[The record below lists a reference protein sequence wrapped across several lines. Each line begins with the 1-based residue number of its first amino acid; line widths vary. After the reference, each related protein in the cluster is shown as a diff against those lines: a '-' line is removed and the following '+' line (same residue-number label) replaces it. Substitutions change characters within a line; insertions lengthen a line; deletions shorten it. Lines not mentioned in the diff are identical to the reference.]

1 MHAFSQAW
9 SLPVM
14 RQRWGYTIWS
24 AVTENPMLRAN
35 LMALSFIIEPELWAI
50 KVYIAGIRIVDL
62 FCSCD
67 LDLDPMTFIDKL
79 DSYSLEI
86 HRVCKYELPT
96 PRLSKI
102 SVWQTYRLTDMLHVI
117 TSGHV
122 TKTAVTPLDLP
133 HPKTPC
139 NTRKLDGSIFS
150 SIGVMGDQSL
160 HCGIG
165 IFDNFAPLTLTLTKL
180 THDLHIQ
187 IWPVLPGDTPDVQ
200 IWTSYVNVFESYR
213 LTDRQTDRQTN
224 RQRDKL
230 RVVTLTIHQNISSL
244 AT

>member
-24 AVTENPMLRAN
+24 AVTENPMLHAN
-35 LMALSFIIEPELWAI
+35 LMALSFIEPELWAI
-50 KVYIAGIRIVDL
+50 KVYIAGIWIVDL

-67 LDLDPMTFIDKL
+67 LDLDPMTFIYEL
-79 DSYSLEI
+79 DAYSLEI

-122 TKTAVTPLDLP
+122 TKIAVTPLDLP
-133 HPKTPC
+133 HPKTQC
-139 NTRKLDGSIFS
+139 YTRKPDGSMFS
-150 SIGVMGDQSL
+150 STGVMGDRSL
-160 HCGIG
+160 HCGNR
-165 IFDNFAPLTLTLTKL
+165 NFRQFCSCDL
-180 THDLHIQ
+180 DLHKVDP
-187 IWPVLPGDTPDVQ
+187 WPSYTNLTSTPRRYAGCANMNFVRQ
-200 IWTSYVNVFESYR
+200 CFWKLSS
-213 LTDRQTDRQTN
+213 DRQTDRQT
-224 RQRDKL
+224 
-230 RVVTLTIHQNISSL
+230 SYAWSL
-244 AT
+244 